1 MKKLFFAA
9 CAVLALASCT
19 NAPKAVITAEL
30 ANVED
35 QKVYIKEYI
44 DGTYLDTDSASMVG
58 GKFTITT
65 ENVYPRQAIVT
76 FEKAPRMAKYIVVE
90 EGTIT
95 IKGDFAN
102 FSEVAV
108 TGTATA
114 DLIAAFTA
122 ENTPLQKEMMQVS
135 RDFRSINR
143 DSLSAEEVAAQE
155 AAIRTKYEEL
165 ETQANAMV
173 QGAIEKNVD
182 NVFGAYLMSQQN
194 ASSYDEVDA
203 LLAKVS
209 PNMPKNKFI
218 DELTSL
224 KEKLAAIRIG
234 EMAPDFTVQ
243 TPEGQDISLSSL
255 KGQVVLVDFWASWCG
270 PCRATNPSVVALYA
284 KYKDAGFTVFGVSLD
299 ESKEDWIKAIA
310 DDQLT
315 WNHGSD
321 LKGWAAAPARLYAV
335 NGIPHTFLI
344 GKDGKIVGDN
354 LHGEELDAKVA
365 ELTAAPVAE
374 VPATEAAAE

>member
-9 CAVLALASCT
+9 CAVLALASCSD
-19 NAPKAVITAEL
+19 APKAVITAEL

-35 QKVYIKEYI
+35 QKVYIKENI
-44 DGTYLDTDSASMVG
+44 DGNYVDTDSASMVG

-76 FEKAPRMAKYIVVE
+76 FEKAPRMGKYIVLE
-90 EGTIT
+90 EGVIS

-102 FSEVAV
+102 FSEIVV
-108 TGTATA
+108 SGTKTA
-114 DLIAAFTA
+114 DLTAAYMA
-122 ENTPLQKEMMQVS
+122 ESTPIQKEMMQVS

-143 DSLSAEEVAAQE
+143 DSLSVEEVAAQE
-155 AAIRTKYEEL
+155 AALRAKYEEL
-165 ETQANAMV
+165 EVRSKAMV
-173 QGAIEKNVD
+173 QGAIEKNAD
-182 NVFGAYLMSQQN
+182 NVFGAFLMEQERPSN
-194 ASSYDEVDA
+194 YDEVDA

-218 DELTSL
+218 DDLTAL
-224 KEKLAAIRIG
+224 KDKYAAIRVG
-234 EMAPDFTVQ
+234 EMAPDFTVL
-243 TPEGQDISLSSL
+243 TPEGNEISLSSL

-270 PCRATNPSVVALYA
+270 PCRASNPGVVALYA

-299 ESKEDWIKAIA
+299 ESKEDWMKAIA

-321 LKGWAAAPARLYAV
+321 LKGWAAAPAKLYAV
-335 NGIPHTFLI
+335 SGIPHTFLI
-344 GKDGKIVGDN
+344 GKDGRIVGDN
-354 LHGEELDAKVA
+354 IHGEELDAKVA

-374 VPATEAAAE
+374 ATAAE